1 MTIPH
6 TLTFLAPLP
15 GIGVMNEVTVE
26 PLDDA
31 GLLFAARDQSDRRL
45 FLLDPAPY
53 FQDYTPTLTGETLS
67 ELGTDTPD
75 IYVIVTPGGEHSG
88 PSANLLAL
96 IAVNPVSHAALQVI
110 LADEWPVRAPLTAA

>member
-53 FQDYTPTLTGETLS
+53 FQDYTPLS
-67 ELGTDTPD
+67 PVKL
-75 IYVIVTPGGEHSG
+75 
-88 PSANLLAL
+88 SANWEPTPQIFMSLSLL
-96 IAVNPVSHAALQVI
+96 VGSI
-110 LADEWPVRAPLTAA
+110 LVHLRICLPRSR